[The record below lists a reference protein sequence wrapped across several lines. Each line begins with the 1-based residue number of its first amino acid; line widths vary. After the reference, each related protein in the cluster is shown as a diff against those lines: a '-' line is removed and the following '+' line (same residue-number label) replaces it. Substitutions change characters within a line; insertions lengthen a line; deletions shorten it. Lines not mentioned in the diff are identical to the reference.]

1 MLSRKYYKMIAKVI
15 KDNTIGKPRVGEQY
29 VWKLNKDTLIDDLCA
44 EFKADNG
51 LFNKQ
56 TFVDACDFG
65 CDDECDFK

>member
-15 KDNTIGKPRVGEQY
+15 KDNTINVTH
-29 VWKLNKDTLIDDLCA
+29 DTISKEGLINDLCV
-44 EFKADNG
+44 EFKNDNE